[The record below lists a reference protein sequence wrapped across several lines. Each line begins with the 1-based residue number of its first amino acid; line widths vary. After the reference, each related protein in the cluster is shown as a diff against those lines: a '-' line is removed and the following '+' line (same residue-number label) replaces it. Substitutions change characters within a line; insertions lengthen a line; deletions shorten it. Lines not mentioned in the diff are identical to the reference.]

1 MKEQYQKEVSQ
12 IHVPKELL
20 EKTKQA
26 MKEEEQTLSRKKMT
40 GKVIPFKKI
49 SMVVA
54 AAILLLVMIPAGI
67 SFSRGMDQSKNGGQM
82 QMQLQLE
89 NHAEP
94 EIVKIGQG
102 GEKALSVKEVDRMP
116 EEFEGAD
123 ETVIGDIIVRVTA
136 DEKTGY
142 LKAYFERDGKAYAVT
157 SKLMDLGEFEEG
169 LKKSY
174 SKGAGIV

>member
-54 AAILLLVMIPAGI
+54 AAILLLVMIPTGI
-67 SFSRGMDQSKNGGQM
+67 SFFRGMDQSENGRQM

-157 SKLMDLGEFEEG
+157 SKLTDLGEFEEA
-169 LKKSY
+169 LKKELQ
-174 SKGAGIV
+174 

>member
-40 GKVIPFKKI
+40 GRVFPFKKI
-49 SMVVA
+49 SMVAAVA
-54 AAILLLVMIPAGI
+54 LLLLVMIPAGI
-67 SFSRGMDQSKNGGQM
+67 SFCRGMDQSENGGQM
-82 QMQLQLE
+82 QMQLQLK

-102 GEKALSVKEVDRMP
+102 GEKALTVKEVNRKP
-116 EEFEGAD
+116 EGFEDA
-123 ETVIGDIIVRVTA
+123 EENVIGDITVFVIA
-136 DEKTGY
+136 DEETGH
-142 LKAYFERDGKAYAVT
+142 LKAYYEKDGKAYAVT
-157 SKLMDLGEFEEG
+157 SKLTDLGEFEEA
-169 LKKSY
+169 LKKELQ
-174 SKGAGIV
+174 

>member
-1 MKEQYQKEVSQ
+1 MKEQYQKEFSQ

-26 MKEEEQTLSRKKMT
+26 MKEEEETFSRKKMA
-40 GKVIPFKKI
+40 GKVIPIKKI
-49 SMVVA
+49 SLVA
-54 AAILLLVMIPAGI
+54 AVAFLLLVMIPAGI
-67 SFSRGMDQSKNGGQM
+67 SFSRGMDQSENGGQM

-157 SKLMDLGEFEEG
+157 SQLMDLGEFEEG
-169 LKKSY
+169 LKK
-174 SKGAGIV
+174 KLQ

>member
-54 AAILLLVMIPAGI
+54 AAILLLVMIPTGI
-67 SFSRGMDQSKNGGQM
+67 SFFRGMDQSENGGQM

-157 SKLMDLGEFEEG
+157 SKLTDLGEFEEA
-169 LKKSY
+169 LKKELQ
-174 SKGAGIV
+174 

>member
-54 AAILLLVMIPAGI
+54 AAILLLVMIPTGI
-67 SFSRGMDQSKNGGQM
+67 SFSRGMDQSENGGQM

-102 GEKALSVKEVDRMP
+102 GEKALTVKEVNRKP
-116 EEFEGAD
+116 EGFEDA
-123 ETVIGDIIVRVTA
+123 EENVIGDITVFVIA
-136 DEKTGY
+136 DEETGH
-142 LKAYFERDGKAYAVT
+142 LKAYYEKDGKAYAVT
-157 SKLMDLGEFEEG
+157 SKLTDLGEFEEA
-169 LKKSY
+169 LKKELQ
-174 SKGAGIV
+174 

>member
-67 SFSRGMDQSKNGGQM
+67 SFSRGMDQSENGGQM

-169 LKKSY
+169 LKK
-174 SKGAGIV
+174 KLQ

>member
-1 MKEQYQKEVSQ
+1 MKEQYQKEISQ

-26 MKEEEQTLSRKKMT
+26 MKEEEQTLSREKKT

-49 SMVVA
+49 SMVAA
-54 AAILLLVMIPAGI
+54 AAILLLVMIPTGI
-67 SFSRGMDQSKNGGQM
+67 SFFRGMDQRENGGQM

-102 GEKALSVKEVDRMP
+102 GEKALTVKEVNRKP
-116 EEFEGAD
+116 EGFEDA
-123 ETVIGDIIVRVTA
+123 EENVIGDITVFVIA
-136 DEKTGY
+136 DEETGH
-142 LKAYFERDGKAYAVT
+142 LKAYYEKDGKAYAVT
-157 SKLMDLGEFEEG
+157 SKLTDLGEFEEA
-169 LKKSY
+169 LKKELQ
-174 SKGAGIV
+174 

>member
-54 AAILLLVMIPAGI
+54 AAILLLVMIPTGI
-67 SFSRGMDQSKNGGQM
+67 SFSRGMDQSENGGQM
-82 QMQLQLE
+82 QMQLQLQLE

-169 LKKSY
+169 LKK
-174 SKGAGIV
+174 KLQ

>member
-54 AAILLLVMIPAGI
+54 AAILLLVMIPTGI
-67 SFSRGMDQSKNGGQM
+67 SFSRGMDQSENGGQM

-169 LKKSY
+169 LKK
-174 SKGAGIV
+174 KLQ

>member
-54 AAILLLVMIPAGI
+54 AAILLLVMIPTGI
-67 SFSRGMDQSKNGGQM
+67 SFFRGMDQSENGGQM

-102 GEKALSVKEVDRMP
+102 GEKALTVKEVNRKP
-116 EEFEGAD
+116 EGFEDA
-123 ETVIGDIIVRVTA
+123 EENVIGDSTVFVIA
-136 DEKTGY
+136 DEETGY
-142 LKAYFERDGKAYAVT
+142 LEAYYEKDGKAYAAT
-157 SKLMDLGEFEEG
+157 SKLTDLGEFKEALRKE
-169 LKKSY
+169 LQ
-174 SKGAGIV
+174 

>member
-1 MKEQYQKEVSQ
+1 MKERYQKEVSQ

-54 AAILLLVMIPAGI
+54 AAILLLVMIPTGI
-67 SFSRGMDQSKNGGQM
+67 SFSRGMDQSENGGQM

-169 LKKSY
+169 LKK
-174 SKGAGIV
+174 KLQ

>member
-49 SMVVA
+49 SMVAA
-54 AAILLLVMIPAGI
+54 AAILLLVMIPTGI
-67 SFSRGMDQSKNGGQM
+67 SFFRGMDQNENGGQM

-123 ETVIGDIIVRVTA
+123 ETVIGDITVFVIA
-136 DEKTGY
+136 DEETGH
-142 LKAYFERDGKAYAVT
+142 LKAYYEEEGKAYTVT
-157 SKLMDLGEFEEG
+157 SKFTDLGEFEEA
-169 LKKSY
+169 LKKELQ
-174 SKGAGIV
+174 

>member
-54 AAILLLVMIPAGI
+54 AAFLLLVMIPAGI
-67 SFSRGMDQSKNGGQM
+67 SFSRGMDQSENGGQM

-169 LKKSY
+169 LKK
-174 SKGAGIV
+174 KLQ

>member
-54 AAILLLVMIPAGI
+54 AAILLLVMIPTGI
-67 SFSRGMDQSKNGGQM
+67 SFFRGIDQSENGGQM

-102 GEKALSVKEVDRMP
+102 GEKALTVKEVNRKP
-116 EEFEGAD
+116 EGFEDA
-123 ETVIGDIIVRVTA
+123 EENVIGDITVFVIA
-136 DEKTGY
+136 DEETGH
-142 LKAYFERDGKAYAVT
+142 LKAYYEKDGKAYAVT
-157 SKLMDLGEFEEG
+157 SKLTDLGEFEEA
-169 LKKSY
+169 LKK
-174 SKGAGIV
+174 KLQ

>member
-26 MKEEEQTLSRKKMT
+26 MKEEEQTLSREKKT

-49 SMVVA
+49 SMVAA
-54 AAILLLVMIPAGI
+54 AAILLLVMIPTGI
-67 SFSRGMDQSKNGGQM
+67 SFFRGMDQSENGGQM

-94 EIVKIGQG
+94 EFVKIGQG

-116 EEFEGAD
+116 EEFEG
-123 ETVIGDIIVRVTA
+123 A

-169 LKKSY
+169 LKK
-174 SKGAGIV
+174 KLQ

>member
-54 AAILLLVMIPAGI
+54 AAILLLVMIPTGI
-67 SFSRGMDQSKNGGQM
+67 SFFRGMDQSENGGQM

-94 EIVKIGQG
+94 EFVKIGQG

-169 LKKSY
+169 LKK
-174 SKGAGIV
+174 KLQ

>member
-54 AAILLLVMIPAGI
+54 AAILLLVMIPTGI
-67 SFSRGMDQSKNGGQM
+67 SFSRGMDQSENGGQM

-102 GEKALSVKEVDRMP
+102 GEKALAVKEVDRMP

-169 LKKSY
+169 LKK
-174 SKGAGIV
+174 KLQ

>member
-40 GKVIPFKKI
+40 GRVFPFKKI
-49 SMVVA
+49 SMVAAVA
-54 AAILLLVMIPAGI
+54 LLLLVMIPAGI
-67 SFSRGMDQSKNGGQM
+67 SFSRGMDQSENGGQM
-82 QMQLQLE
+82 QMQLQLK

-102 GEKALSVKEVDRMP
+102 GKKALTVKEVNRKP
-116 EEFEGAD
+116 EGFEDA
-123 ETVIGDIIVRVTA
+123 EENVIGDSTVFVIA
-136 DEKTGY
+136 DEETGY
-142 LKAYFERDGKAYAVT
+142 LEAYYEKDSKAYAVT
-157 SKLMDLGEFEEG
+157 SKLTDLEEFKEALREE
-169 LKKSY
+169 LK
-174 SKGAGIV
+174 

>member
-54 AAILLLVMIPAGI
+54 AAILLLVMIPTGI
-67 SFSRGMDQSKNGGQM
+67 SFFRGMDQSENGGQM

-102 GEKALSVKEVDRMP
+102 GEKALTVKEVNRKP
-116 EEFEGAD
+116 EGFEDA
-123 ETVIGDIIVRVTA
+123 EENVIGDITGFVIA
-136 DEKTGY
+136 DEETGY
-142 LKAYFERDGKAYAVT
+142 LEAYYEKDGKAYAAT
-157 SKLMDLGEFEEG
+157 SKLTDLGEFKEALRKE
-169 LKKSY
+169 LQ
-174 SKGAGIV
+174 

>member
-54 AAILLLVMIPAGI
+54 AAILLLVMIPTGI
-67 SFSRGMDQSKNGGQM
+67 SFSRGMDQSENGGQM
-82 QMQLQLE
+82 QMQLQLK

-157 SKLMDLGEFEEG
+157 SKLTDLGEFEEG
-169 LKKSY
+169 LKK
-174 SKGAGIV
+174 KLQ

>member
-1 MKEQYQKEVSQ
+1 MKEQYQKEFSQ

-54 AAILLLVMIPAGI
+54 AAILLLVMIPTGI
-67 SFSRGMDQSKNGGQM
+67 SFSRGMDQSENGGQM

-169 LKKSY
+169 LKK
-174 SKGAGIV
+174 KLQ